1 MRYRMPEQ
9 RPKKVAACRE
19 TEVRAYPTRL
29 LSDGQK
35 WEGVQSINEL
45 SLWSG
50 LD

>member
-1 MRYRMPEQ
+1 MPKQ

-19 TEVRAYPTRL
+19 AEVWAYLTWL
-29 LSDGQK
+29 LSDGQRR
-35 WEGVQSINEL
+35 EGVQSINEL